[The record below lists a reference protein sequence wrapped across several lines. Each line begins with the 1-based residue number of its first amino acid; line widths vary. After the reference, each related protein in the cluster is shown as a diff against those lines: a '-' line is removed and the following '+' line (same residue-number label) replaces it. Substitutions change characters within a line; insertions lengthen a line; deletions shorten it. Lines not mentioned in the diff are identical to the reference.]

1 MKKQI
6 KEAKVSELSVGN
18 TYTLNTTMGN
28 LKKGDKVEVTSIRP
42 FGADV
47 KVVLTN
53 KEGVSDF
60 FILDRNDDLELN

>member
-1 MKKQI
+1 MKKQL
-6 KEAKVSELSVGN
+6 KEAKVSEISVGG
-18 TYTLNTTMGN
+18 TYTLGTSMGN

-47 KVVLTN
+47 KIILTN

-60 FILDRNDDLELN
+60 FILDRNDDLDLN